1 MNLIRQTLTVVA
13 SLWIVASCTRLT
25 YYENDLENP
34 FTLTQDSVRRNR
46 IERRVESPT
55 QRTCQD
61 LRLILLVQVR
71 GIDTIYY
78 KRYSSWGYTEW
89 ELEEPSSI
97 LTMIPQKTLKSFGCT
112 TNTVGNTLDGEVA
125 EYKR

>member
-1 MNLIRQTLTVVA
+1 MNLIRLTFKVVA

-25 YYENDLENP
+25 SFENDLENP
-34 FTLTQDSVRRNR
+34 FILTQDSVRRNTITR
-46 IERRVESPT
+46 SVESPI
-55 QRTCQD
+55 QPTCQD

-89 ELEEPSSI
+89 ELPSPSSI

>member
-1 MNLIRQTLTVVA
+1 MNLIRQTLKVVA

-25 YYENDLENP
+25 SFENDLENP
-34 FTLTQDSVRRNR
+34 FILTQDSVRRNR
-46 IERRVESPT
+46 IERRVENPIAH
-55 QRTCQD
+55 TCQD

-112 TNTVGNTLDGEVA
+112 TSTVGNTLDGEVT
-125 EYKR
+125 KQKG